1 MMGQKSGKITNLS
14 LSIAYCREGGDRV
27 WAMTYL

>member
-1 MMGQKSGKITNLS
+1 MSVTV
-14 LSIAYCREGGDRV
+14 RV